1 MTLKTLPTILVLA
14 ISSCLLAACGG
25 GGNSGMV
32 RTEATTPPPSPP
44 PPPPPPPQPTGE
56 ACPAPVTG
64 DCTVDVTSATGT
76 QDLTGGRQSDFG
88 LVKTGDGQLTLI
100 RASNNSSPPV
110 VDYRFSGGTTIE
122 GGTLRVASNASLHSD
137 VVVQAAGYL
146 ELFGAMTGNA
156 TNDGGAL
163 LWDTVAGDVSNNG
176 VLTPGSSIYGDVV
189 PARVEGNFKQ
199 TSAGTLDAVIGAT
212 TGGFLSV
219 TGRADID
226 GTLRLVAY
234 TDDFGPYPLPAA
246 PLSLKVL
253 HADGG
258 VFGQF
263 AQWTSPGLLIA
274 GSVRYLANDVFF
286 DASSIS
292 AAQAMAAARA
302 GDAITLSAARDFDA
316 ALGGSVGLAQLPG
329 SSLTD
334 PQRRFLA
341 SAAMIQRLQN
351 YQQAIR
357 TFDSLSGYGYLAAA
371 DALLQQAAMPAQS
384 LVERADNSHPGSAAG
399 AWSARPM
406 TLATGF
412 SEQRSGFDLWLGDGL
427 LMGGSV
433 GWSNGDLKFD
443 RSGGNAR
450 DRSPQWDFYVRRN
463 VAGDSYVLGNIGY
476 SQHDLNFDRQIDLGL
491 AKRYAYAMRDL
502 DVEHAWVESGRE
514 FRILQSR
521 VTPFAALSYAA
532 MHAAGFTEQGST
544 GFELAA
550 QPSFHERTNVALG
563 LRLGRIW
570 GSDSGRWTQLNLSTG
585 YLHLLSAR
593 DDAYAAFTGA
603 PDNTFALAGTPR
615 QRTTGW
621 LQMSLGTGGEN
632 WAWLLNYD
640 REAQAEA
647 ASVGMQFRF

>member
-1 MTLKTLPTILVLA
+1 M
-14 ISSCLLAACGG
+14 
-25 GGNSGMV
+25 
-32 RTEATTPPPSPP
+32 
-44 PPPPPPPQPTGE
+44 
-56 ACPAPVTG
+56 
-64 DCTVDVTSATGT
+64 DVTSTTGD
-76 QDLTGGRQSDFG
+76 QELTAGRQSDFT
-88 LVKTGDGQLTLI
+88 LIKKGDGRLTLI
-100 RASNNSSPPV
+100 RASNDFSPPV
-110 VDYRFSGGTTIE
+110 VDYRFSGGTTVE
-122 GGTLRVASNASLHSD
+122 DGTLRVATNASLHSD
-137 VVVQAAGYL
+137 VVVQSNGYL
-146 ELFGAMTGNA
+146 QLGGAMTGSL
-156 TNDGGAL
+156 TNNGGVYFE
-163 LWDTVAGDVSNNG
+163 DTVTGNVSNNG
-176 VLTPGSSIYGDVV
+176 VLTPGSSIYGDVIA
-189 PARVEGNFKQ
+189 ARIEGNFSQ

-219 TGRADID
+219 TGHADID
-226 GTLRLVAY
+226 GALRLVAY

-253 HADGG
+253 HAGGG

-263 AQWTSPGLLIA
+263 AQWTSPGLFIT

-286 DASSIS
+286 DATAIS

-302 GDAITLSAARDFDA
+302 GDAVTLSAARDFDA
-316 ALGGSVGLAQLPG
+316 ALDGSIDLAQLPG

-351 YQQAIR
+351 FEPAVR
-357 TFDSLSGYGYLAAA
+357 TFDSLSGYGYTAATN
-371 DALLQQAAMPAQS
+371 ALMEQAALPARS
-384 LVERADNSHPGSAAG
+384 LVERLGNLQPGSAAG

-406 TLATGF
+406 TSATGAGAF
-412 SEQRSGFDLWLGDGL
+412 SEQRSGFDRWLGGGL

-433 GWSNGDLKFD
+433 GWSDGSLKFD
-443 RSGGNAR
+443 RSGGSAR

-463 VAGDSYVLGNIGY
+463 GADDSYVLGNVGY
-476 SQHDLNFDRQIDLGL
+476 SQHDLNFGRQIDLGL
-491 AKRYAYAMRDL
+491 AKRNAYAMRDL

-532 MHAAGFTEQGST
+532 MHGASFTERGDT

-563 LRLGRIW
+563 LRLGRYW

-585 YLHLLSAR
+585 YLHLLAAR

-603 PDNTFALAGTPR
+603 PDVTFAPAGMPR
-615 QRTTGW
+615 QRNTGG
-621 LQMSLGTGGEN
+621 LQMSLGSGGEN
-632 WAWLLNYD
+632 WAWLLSYD
-640 REAQAEA
+640 RQAEAEA
-647 ASVGMQFRF
+647 ASVGMQLKF